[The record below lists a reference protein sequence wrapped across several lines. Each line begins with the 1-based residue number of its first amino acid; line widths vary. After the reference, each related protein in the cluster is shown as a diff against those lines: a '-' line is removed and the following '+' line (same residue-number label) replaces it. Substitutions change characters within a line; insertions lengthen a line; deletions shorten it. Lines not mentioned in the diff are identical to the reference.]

1 MKTFQS
7 ETFNKKRRHPSVI
20 SNLKRTKEGKR
31 EHECRKSVFA
41 NHSETRSRIRETWR
55 KKGEGNGKSW
65 RVLPSSG
72 WSFLNHSTVGT
83 GFPSPLSQYK
93 EIDEPSFIGP
103 KVAPVLNVFFVFSS
117 MTRTNAGCTET
128 ETKKRGQLHRLEC
141 RLRFAPL
148 LLPLFSAAYATEFS
162 TRFVSIPRKANQAI
176 RY

>member
-1 MKTFQS
+1 M
-7 ETFNKKRRHPSVI
+7 KRR
-20 SNLKRTKEGKR
+20 RR
-31 EHECRKSVFA
+31 R
-41 NHSETRSRIRETWR
+41 
-55 KKGEGNGKSW
+55 EGNGKSW

-128 ETKKRGQLHRLEC
+128 ETKTRSITPVKEPSSIRPRYYCFYSARVHR
-141 RLRFAPL
+141 APL
-148 LLPLFSAAYATEFS
+148 MQQSFRLS
-162 TRFVSIPRKANQAI
+162 FVSESKPSDSILIAEYELVDQRRQPI
-176 RY
+176 